1 MPVLKRAWQKG
12 DTVWKTTTLS
22 WLLQET
28 LSELESIKEDI
39 MVVRERGRQIM
50 EVSDAEGSKAM
61 EATLTMLSDRI
72 TSLQTLADH
81 KGKQLQVGVS

>member
-1 MPVLKRAWQKG
+1 
-12 DTVWKTTTLS
+12 
-22 WLLQET
+22 
-28 LSELESIKEDI
+28 

>member
-1 MPVLKRAWQKG
+1 MPVLKRAWRKG
-12 DTVWKTTTLS
+12 DTVLKTTTLS

-39 MVVRERGRQIM
+39 TVVRERGRQIM